1 MRALPGSATGG
12 KTLLCLAC
20 ESSQMHCATSR
31 AKSLMLNVLRSQLGG
46 LQGVHGRAPHR
57 EALAVYLTLRLFY
70 KLCQIGVVQN
80 HKETTVACA

>member
-1 MRALPGSATGG
+1 
-12 KTLLCLAC
+12 
-20 ESSQMHCATSR
+20 
-31 AKSLMLNVLRSQLGG
+31 MLNVLRSQLGG